1 MIMLAQLPSTE
12 ISDSFSWT
20 IEIVKISL
28 RVIDIWAIKQIFE
41 FLKQTLKRYDSRL
54 RILVVGLGCASA
66 HSILHYL
73 LPMIPAKNIEFS
85 WAYLMMAVDSNI
97 FLVTFFVSTIR
108 ILVSFLHRIAEHFS
122 LFCQCP
128 ARNLE
133 GLPF

>member
-1 MIMLAQLPSTE
+1 MLAQLPTAE

-20 IEIVKISL
+20 IEIVKIAL
-28 RVIDIWAIKQIFE
+28 RVIDVWAIKQIFE

-54 RILVVGLGCASA
+54 RILVVGLGCAAA

-97 FLVTFFVSTIR
+97 FLVTFFVSFVA
-108 ILVSFLHRIAEHFS
+108 L
-122 LFCQCP
+122 
-128 ARNLE
+128 
-133 GLPF
+133 G